1 MPRCD
6 SLSFTTREEQKNS
19 EPRILAFNEDNA
31 RFPENLPG
39 AFINNSPS
47 DNLRPAYS
55 EKNICLI
62 AGYPIQDYP
71 HLDCH
76 IQHTLDSS
84 VTMNH
89 CFTLHIVKWRLRK
102 WCQFLSTEKL
112 ASKILRLD
120 KCAIFCHSYFIRA
133 KLHPF

>member
-1 MPRCD
+1 MWLIVLYNERRTKKILNPESWPSMRTMPGSQKTYQGPSSTTALVITCD
-6 SLSFTTREEQKNS
+6 
-19 EPRILAFNEDNA
+19 
-31 RFPENLPG
+31 
-39 AFINNSPS
+39 
-47 DNLRPAYS
+47 LRTPKKYMPD
-55 EKNICLI
+55 C

-71 HLDCH
+71 HLDYH

-102 WCQFLSTEKL
+102 WCQFFSTEKL
-112 ASKILRLD
+112 ASKILRLH

>member
-1 MPRCD
+1 MPQCG

-31 RFPENLPG
+31 RFPETYQG
-39 AFINNSPS
+39 PS
-47 DNLRPAYS
+47 STTALVITYDLVLR
-55 EKNICLI
+55 KNICLI
-62 AGYPIQDYP
+62 AGYPIQNYP
-71 HLDCH
+71 HLDYH

-102 WCQFLSTEKL
+102 
-112 ASKILRLD
+112 
-120 KCAIFCHSYFIRA
+120 
-133 KLHPF
+133 